1 MNNNNNKSVISQ
13 QAQQLSTKNPC
24 TIYKIK
30 LDFLNQSNLKT
41 SDKFIFNQLCENST
55 RTIQRDTSNFSSQ
68 FIFNDDEMPK
78 QYSVYQR
85 IINASNVNILLLS
98 SLIIFFVNFLEKN
111 LELNLIFFS
120 NRISFN
126 L

>member
-1 MNNNNNKSVISQ
+1 VNNNNNKSVISQ

>member
-1 MNNNNNKSVISQ
+1 MNNNKSVISQ

>member
-1 MNNNNNKSVISQ
+1 MNNNNKSVISQ

>member
-1 MNNNNNKSVISQ
+1 VNNNNKSVISQ